1 MLNQGNPNTMKT
13 KKKKGL
19 LYYIYYALGEKSH
32 PHCSKTA
39 DRVALIRLLITLQI
53 LITNF
58 FIIGGVVIN
67 VASILRHWDRKP
79 EVQSYPI
86 SDYQPPPKR
95 DANKPFEFE

>member
-1 MLNQGNPNTMKT
+1 MKN
-13 KKKKGL
+13 KKNF

-32 PHCSKTA
+32 PHCNKTA

-67 VASILRHWDRKP
+67 VASIYRHWDKKT
-79 EVQSYPI
+79 EVHYYSV
-86 SDYQPPPKR
+86 SDYQSPPQR
-95 DANKPFEFE
+95 DPNKPFEFE